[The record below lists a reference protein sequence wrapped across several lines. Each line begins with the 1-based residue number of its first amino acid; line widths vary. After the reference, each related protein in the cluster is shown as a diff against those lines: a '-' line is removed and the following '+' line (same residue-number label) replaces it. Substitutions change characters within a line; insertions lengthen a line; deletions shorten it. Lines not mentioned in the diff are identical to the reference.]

1 MTDLDKLIEAVEA
14 GDRFG
19 IIPFSQRVLAPND
32 YSYRHGDMVASA
44 FEGSLDAAKA
54 LHDAML
60 PIEKS
65 NGFTGWS
72 VFLACDYDGDKT
84 AGPEYKA
91 TISDGN
97 YHCSCQVYEEATSMH
112 SMARS
117 WLIAILKA
125 YKSTVQE

>member
-1 MTDLDKLIEAVEA
+1 MTDLDKLIESVEA
-14 GDRFG
+14 GVDIFPSHFPHDFNGKQWAIRAYNG
-19 IIPFSQRVLAPND
+19 N
-32 YSYRHGDMVASA
+32 
-44 FEGSLDAAKA
+44 LDAAKA

-125 YKSTVQE
+125 YKSTVHE

>member
-1 MTDLDKLIEAVEA
+1 MTDLDKLIEAVESGKLNQDGGA
-14 GDRFG
+14 YRLFGDKWIHVFD
-19 IIPFSQRVLAPND
+19 AMN
-32 YSYRHGDMVASA
+32 
-44 FEGSLDAAKA
+44 GSIDAAKA
-54 LHDAML
+54 LHDALL

-65 NGFTGWS
+65 NGLTGWY

-125 YKSTVQE
+125 YKSTVHE